1 MKRRCRLAASKLASL
16 KAASSSS
23 PEHTHE
29 LAASVSLF
37 SPQNGEGYACR
48 DEGHAGQEGSCQGRE
63 GDPPCHAREEGRREG
78 REGDPPCHACQVN
91 DKDKIGR
98 HRRARARRLSIRG
111 APSSCCPC
119 VRVGRVPT
127 RTAERHPVLDGQGC
141 IR

>member
-16 KAASSSS
+16 KAASASR

-63 GDPPCHAREEGRREG
+63 GDPPCHA
-78 REGDPPCHACQVN
+78 CQVN
-91 DKDKIGR
+91 DKGKIGR

-119 VRVGRVPT
+119 V
-127 RTAERHPVLDGQGC
+127 
-141 IR
+141 